1 MTQPLPNAA
10 PKKSQWWVW
19 MLAAL
24 GGLVILFPV
33 ATALA
38 IYGVRKY
45 LIQAKTAEARAAST
59 QIAATISQCASQTPA
74 RRALPPT
81 AHAIPP
87 SLESVRGMKY
97 QSSPAEW
104 NDEAYSCGHFVLVE
118 PQYFQYQWVRTSVT
132 RGLVRSVA
140 DLDGD
145 ATPDFTFEQE
155 VTCSE
160 SGSCTVGA
168 FVQRDGPQ

>member
-1 MTQPLPNAA
+1 
-10 PKKSQWWVW
+10 KKGHWWVW
-19 MLAAL
+19 LLAAL

-45 LIQAKTAEARAAST
+45 LIQAKQAEARAAFA
-59 QIAATISQCASQTPA
+59 QLATSISRCASQTPG
-74 RRALPPT
+74 RRDLPPT

-97 QSSPAEW
+97 QSAPAEW
-104 NDEAYSCGHFVLVE
+104 EEEAYACGHFVLVE
-118 PQYFQYQWVRTSVT
+118 PQYFQYQWVRTTAT
-132 RGLVRSVA
+132 RGLVRSMA

-145 ATPDFTFEQE
+145 
-155 VTCSE
+155 
-160 SGSCTVGA
+160 
-168 FVQRDGPQ
+168 